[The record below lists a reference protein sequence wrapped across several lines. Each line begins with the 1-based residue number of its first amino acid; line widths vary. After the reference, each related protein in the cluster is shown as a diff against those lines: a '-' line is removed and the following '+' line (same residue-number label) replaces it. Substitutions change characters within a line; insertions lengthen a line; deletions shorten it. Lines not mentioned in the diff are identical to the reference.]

1 MSKPLLVETV
11 SAPTTAELR
20 QRRDAV
26 KDADLVELRLDSVSD
41 PSVAGAL
48 AGRRRPVIVTCRP
61 TWEGG
66 RFAGSE
72 EERRK
77 LLTEAFV
84 LGAEYVDVEW
94 RAHFDDL
101 VARAAGQRIVLSAH
115 DFDMMPI
122 DLVSRLHAM
131 RSTGAEVVKLAMKM
145 TRLSD
150 CVPLLDLGAQ
160 SGSQGGLVLI
170 GMGEYGLATRVMAAR
185 FESVWMYAGA
195 DSDAGQLTAASLL
208 EEYHFRSVT
217 ESTEIYGLVGRPV
230 THSVSPVMHNAAFR
244 HTRLDA
250 VYLPFPAADAD
261 DFVTFA
267 NAIGLKGAS
276 VTTPY
281 KVDFFNR
288 IDEAY
293 AVARRIGAVNT
304 IRIVDG
310 RWLGGNSDAGGFL
323 EPLRQ
328 RVPLEKT
335 RVAVLGAGGA
345 ARAVT
350 IALASSG
357 ADVSVHARDR
367 HRAVEVAV
375 LVAGR
380 VGAWPPERG
389 SWDLLVNC
397 TPIGTYPHTNETPV
411 AADAFT
417 GRWVYDLVY
426 NPSTTR
432 LLREAAAAGCQT
444 IGGLEMLV
452 AQACEQFLWWTGV
465 RPPAGVMREAA
476 LKRLAGFR
484 TDENHVV

>member
-1 MSKPLLVETV
+1 
-11 SAPTTAELR
+11 
-20 QRRDAV
+20 
-26 KDADLVELRLDSVSD
+26 
-41 PSVAGAL
+41 
-48 AGRRRPVIVTCRP
+48 
-61 TWEGG
+61 
-66 RFAGSE
+66 
-72 EERRK
+72 
-77 LLTEAFV
+77 
-84 LGAEYVDVEW
+84 
-94 RAHFDDL
+94 
-101 VARAAGQRIVLSAH
+101 
-115 DFDMMPI
+115 
-122 DLVSRLHAM
+122 M

-150 CVPLLDLGAQ
+150 CVPLLGLDAQ
-160 SGSQGGLVLI
+160 RGSQGGLVLI

-367 HRAVEVAV
+367 HRAVEVAM

-476 LKRLAGFR
+476 LKRLAEFVR
-484 TDENHVV
+484 DENHFV